1 MFSILYN
8 YVSSL
13 CRRFKDR
20 REAGGVGGG
29 DRRNRRRLS
38 EDESAEDRH
47 LTARDDDRYLS
58 IYLLMYLSSNLS
70 NISLIID
77 EPLIQGVH

>member
-20 REAGGVGGG
+20 REAGGGGGG